1 MTVQVIGPAG
11 PTFRDGNVWMT
22 AENCTFL
29 EVTTRA
35 AECSIRSVEKVKG
48 PVAGVEFPGR
58 GPLAREPPVPPFPP
72 DPRVVVRV
80 VPTVVLVVVGVVAIV
95 VVVVVVAAGT
105 VVVVE
110 LGGDPADVDPAPKS
124 LTNAA

>member
-1 MTVQVIGPAG
+1 
-11 PTFRDGNVWMT
+11 MT

-72 DPRVVVRV
+72 DPRVVVGV
-80 VPTVVLVVVGVVAIV
+80 VPTVVLVVVVAT
-95 VVVVVVAAGT
+95 GR